1 MSIQTLVEKIKEKG
15 NPTVAGLDARLEYI
29 PQHISGRNMML
40 HGETLRAAAESVVA
54 FNCGLIDAL
63 CDIVPAVKPQA
74 AYYELLGSYGAMALK
89 ETIDYAHAKG
99 MYVIG
104 DIKRND
110 IGATATAYA
119 EAYLGKT
126 RVGDTEIA
134 PYGCDSVTVNG
145 YLGTDGVE
153 PFLKECRNREKSL
166 FMLVKTSNPSSGE
179 LQNRDMEGKPLYA
192 RMAEMVAKWGE
203 GLDTPCGY
211 NQIGAVVGAQVG
223 LQIGKRDGFTLQGL
237 TLEGISEEQL
247 QWQAKDAESTT
258 RGISFEMPAHNVTV
272 TVNWKANGSSSG
284 GGGGGGGS
292 VSIPDT
298 KIPTGIYEHGTVTV
312 SPESASKGDTVT
324 ITATPDKG
332 YDLSGIKVIDQNGR
346 EVKLTDKGS
355 GKYTFTMPAGKI
367 TVKVVFMDDNTML
380 NFFTDVHAEDY
391 YYDAVLWAA
400 QKGITGGMSD
410 TLFAPNA
417 ACTRAQIVTFLWRTA
432 GSPESSALSNFNDV
446 PADKYYAKAVAWA
459 VENGI
464 TNGTTDT
471 TFSPD
476 DICTRAHGVTFLYRA
491 AKATASV
498 GASAFTD
505 VADSA
510 YYADA
515 VKWATE
521 QGITKDISSTLFG
534 LDETCTRAQIVT
546 FLYRMYQGK

>member
-145 YLGTDGVE
+145 YRG
-153 PFLKECRNREKSL
+153 REKRKI
-166 FMLVKTSNPSSGE
+166 MLVKTSNPSSGE

-211 NQIGAVVGAQVG
+211 NQVGAVVGA
-223 LQIGKRDGFTLQGL
+223 TYP
-237 TLEGISEEQL
+237 EEQKIIREL
-247 QWQAKDAESTT
+247 LPKSYFLVPGYGAQGATAKDIANAFNDDGLGAIVNSS
-258 RGISFEMPAHNVTV
+258 RGIMCA
-272 TVNWKANGSSSG
+272 WKKTGNNG
-284 GGGGGGGS
+284 
-292 VSIPDT
+292 
-298 KIPTGIYEHGTVTV
+298 
-312 SPESASKGDTVT
+312 
-324 ITATPDKG
+324 
-332 YDLSGIKVIDQNGR
+332 
-346 EVKLTDKGS
+346 
-355 GKYTFTMPAGKI
+355 
-367 TVKVVFMDDNTML
+367 
-380 NFFTDVHAEDY
+380 EDY
-391 YYDAVLWAA
+391 KEAA
-400 QKGITGGMSD
+400 
-410 TLFAPNA
+410 
-417 ACTRAQIVTFLWRTA
+417 RAEAIRMR
-432 GSPESSALSNFNDV
+432 
-446 PADKYYAKAVAWA
+446 
-459 VENGI
+459 
-464 TNGTTDT
+464 
-471 TFSPD
+471 D
-476 DICTRAHGVTFLYRA
+476 DIVA
-491 AKATASV
+491 AIK
-498 GASAFTD
+498 
-505 VADSA
+505 
-510 YYADA
+510 
-515 VKWATE
+515 
-521 QGITKDISSTLFG
+521 
-534 LDETCTRAQIVT
+534 
-546 FLYRMYQGK
+546 

>member
-153 PFLKECRNREKSL
+153 PFLKECRSREKSL

-211 NQIGAVVGAQVG
+211 NQIGAAQPIPKNRRSSASCCRRATSSYRATARRA
-223 LQIGKRDGFTLQGL
+223 QPQRTSPMRL
-237 TLEGISEEQL
+237 T
-247 QWQAKDAESTT
+247 T
-258 RGISFEMPAHNVTV
+258 
-272 TVNWKANGSSSG
+272 
-284 GGGGGGGS
+284 
-292 VSIPDT
+292 
-298 KIPTGIYEHGTVTV
+298 TV
-312 SPESASKGDTVT
+312 SV
-324 ITATPDKG
+324 
-332 YDLSGIKVIDQNGR
+332 LS
-346 EVKLTDKGS
+346 
-355 GKYTFTMPAGKI
+355 
-367 TVKVVFMDDNTML
+367 
-380 NFFTDVHAEDY
+380 
-391 YYDAVLWAA
+391 
-400 QKGITGGMSD
+400 
-410 TLFAPNA
+410 
-417 ACTRAQIVTFLWRTA
+417 
-432 GSPESSALSNFNDV
+432 
-446 PADKYYAKAVAWA
+446 
-459 VENGI
+459 
-464 TNGTTDT
+464 
-471 TFSPD
+471 
-476 DICTRAHGVTFLYRA
+476 
-491 AKATASV
+491 
-498 GASAFTD
+498 
-505 VADSA
+505 
-510 YYADA
+510 
-515 VKWATE
+515 
-521 QGITKDISSTLFG
+521 
-534 LDETCTRAQIVT
+534 
-546 FLYRMYQGK
+546 